1 VKKAIRNFIIGKDV
15 YIASRNDFKQV
26 MLSGQYA
33 LVSLFAI
40 VFYLALEVSGE
51 LTWPF
56 IAYAFSVALVSLSLV
71 MHRRGRHCLANC
83 FLFPTVNILLY
94 LVVSSESKATGSFLF
109 FFPLAIGSTAVFNYS
124 RRRVGFFF
132 MSLSLLLL
140 WLSISDLLT
149 LMPYRSYS
157 LEVIQVSLIRN
168 VTIAFVL
175 SVTVVSIL
183 ISLNHRITQQL
194 ECSYKQTK
202 NLNTEL
208 DRFVYSTS
216 HDLRAPLLSVKGLVA
231 LIKTAK
237 PNEQLKYLELVDSRI
252 DSLNKFIADIND
264 YSRNNRLEIVRED
277 INISDLA
284 ADIWESLRYSPEARG
299 IKFENEIPTDLNV
312 VNDGRRMRVVLMNL
326 ISNAVRYHDR
336 SKANK
341 YIRLYSQATD
351 SSFSLHIEDNG
362 IGIAPQL
369 HDKIFEMFFRG
380 NEMSQGSG
388 LGLYIVKET
397 LSKLS
402 GRVQL
407 KSVPS
412 QGSTFIVTFQKNLN

>member
-1 VKKAIRNFIIGKDV
+1 MKKAIRNFIIGKDV
-15 YIASRNDFKQV
+15 YIESRNDFKQI

-40 VFYLALEVSGE
+40 VFYMALEISGD

-71 MHRRGRHCLANC
+71 MHRFGRHSVANC
-83 FLFPTVNILLY
+83 LLFPTLNILLY
-94 LVVSSESKATGSFLF
+94 LVVSSESKVTGSFLF

-124 RRRVGFFF
+124 RRRVGVIFIV
-132 MSLSLLLL
+132 LSLLLL
-140 WLSISDLLT
+140 SLSISDLFA

-157 LEVIQVSLIRN
+157 LEVIQVSMIRN
-168 VTIAFVL
+168 VTIAFAL
-175 SVTVVSIL
+175 SVIVVSIL

-202 NLNTEL
+202 DLNNEL

-216 HDLRAPLLSVKGLVA
+216 HDLRAPLLSIKGLVL
-231 LIKTAK
+231 LIRTAK
-237 PNEQLKYLELVDSRI
+237 PDEQLRYLELVDNRI
-252 DSLNKFIADIND
+252 ESLNKFITDITD
-264 YSRNNRLEIVRED
+264 YSRNNRLEIIQEN

-284 ADIWESLRYSPEARG
+284 ADIWESLRYSPEASG
-299 IKFENEIPTDLNV
+299 IKFENEVPINLTV
-312 VNDGRRMRVVLMNL
+312 VNDGRRMRVVLVNL

-336 SKANK
+336 TKANK
-341 YIRLYSQATD
+341 YIRLYSQTTD

-362 IGIAPQL
+362 MGIAPHL

-380 NEMSQGSG
+380 SELSQGSG

-402 GRVQL
+402 G
-407 KSVPS
+407 SVRLTSAPGH
-412 QGSTFIVTFQKNLN
+412 GSTFSITFQRV